1 MERDFKGIWIPK
13 EIWLSTD
20 LTLQEKVF
28 LVEISSLDNEQGCF
42 AGNSYFSEF
51 FGVSKT
57 RVSIIIN
64 SLVKK
69 GYITSKIIYK
79 EGSKQILKRVLK
91 ECYRGYTRK
100 VKDPMQEKFIE
111 NNILNNTVNK
121 DNQGGNEI
129 TSKKS
134 TKANTAKQEI
144 IEFINNLE
152 VSNKLKESLLAF
164 EEYRRIDKKKPWTV
178 RSLNITLKKLKDKSK
193 YINEKHLIL
202 SIENSIENTW
212 QGIIPAR
219 IDKYSNNKSTD
230 INLTDVV

>member
-91 ECYRGYTRK
+91 ECYIGYTRK

-111 NNILNNTVNK
+111 NNILNNT
-121 DNQGGNEI
+121 
-129 TSKKS
+129 
-134 TKANTAKQEI
+134 
-144 IEFINNLE
+144 
-152 VSNKLKESLLAF
+152 SNKGVAADAVVPKVQYIKRYKEF
-164 EEYRRIDKKKPWTV
+164 VTKVIPGV
-178 RSLNITLKKLKDKSK
+178 NIQVLDSQIMRLKKHIDDNLLEELEKSSYLKGLKDKK
-193 YINEKHLIL
+193 PGVWVFTVVKNINDIKLGVYRDKEVSQEEK
-202 SIENSIENTW
+202 NT
-212 QGIIPAR
+212 PSR
-219 IDKYSNNKSTD
+219 RV
-230 INLTDVV
+230 L